1 MYEDFFVFL
10 ISRYGRERMGLTEA
24 EAVGKMWS
32 GVKAM
37 IEVGQPPHVA
47 TDAASS
53 ERVMRRKIANNFAII
68 LQLTYYSRPSIP
80 VVSQLYWPQ
89 C

>member
-1 MYEDFFVFL
+1 
-10 ISRYGRERMGLTEA
+10 MGLTEA

-47 TDAASS
+47 TDASS
-53 ERVMRRKIANNFAII
+53 ERVMKQKIANNSVII
-68 LQLTYYSRPSIP
+68 IQLTYYSRPSIP

>member
-1 MYEDFFVFL
+1 MYEDFFVLL

-37 IEVGQPPHVA
+37 IQVGQPPHVA
-47 TDAASS
+47 TDASS
-53 ERVMRRKIANNFAII
+53 ERVMK
-68 LQLTYYSRPSIP
+68 QKK
-80 VVSQLYWPQ
+80 
-89 C
+89 

>member
-1 MYEDFFVFL
+1 MYMKMYEDFFVFL

-37 IEVGQPPHVA
+37 IQVGQPPHVA
-47 TDAASS
+47 TDASS
-53 ERVMRRKIANNFAII
+53 ERVMKQKVANNFLIV
-68 LQLTYYSRPSIP
+68 L
-80 VVSQLYWPQ
+80 
-89 C
+89 